1 MWVHKFQE
9 WFVIGL
15 WTNWNS
21 LITCYSHNG
30 YYQEATLFYERM
42 VSESNLK
49 PDAVS
54 FANVVPAYASLANKR
69 RIQSIHAF
77 IIKRGLDLYGYVI
90 LGTTMVDG
98 YGKCLDM
105 KATESLFSGME
116 KPNTATWNAMIAWN
130 NLNHYARLGHVNF
143 KSIRN

>member
-1 MWVHKFQE
+1 
-9 WFVIGL
+9 
-15 WTNWNS
+15 
-21 LITCYSHNG
+21 
-30 YYQEATLFYERM
+30 M

-77 IIKRGLDLYGYVI
+77 IIKRGLDLYGYVV
-90 LGTTMVDG
+90 LGPAMVDG

-116 KPNTATWNAMIAWN
+116 KPNTATWNAMIAGN
-130 NLNHYARLGHVNF
+130 NLNHYARLGHVNY
-143 KSIRN
+143 KSIRKLMNIGLLSKFDCPSDKC